1 MQLGDLQNEVIAAQ
15 QRPLSRL
22 AGIDGYEFTKGHK
35 NFWKKKYIC
44 HQLYAGT
51 PGNRTQLSII
61 N

>member
-35 NFWKKKYIC
+35 NFWKKSSDQSVI
-44 HQLYAGT
+44 
-51 PGNRTQLSII
+51 
-61 N
+61 